1 VLAFCAQRTA
11 RDLSPYPALGSRLRL
26 VGTVEEGRR
35 VVPET
40 RRHHRRS
47 VRVQSSRPAA
57 RAESRPRPSRAAAGW
72 YLPEEGSR
80 WLRWWDGEHWTDHV
94 CSVRWLSSRWIGWL
108 DLVFLI
114 GGAMTGLYGAQ
125 AIWLTGAASDT
136 GVVPHGTLLHL
147 LAYGGLWLFVGGL
160 VLMPA
165 LVAQCL
171 SWTSG
176 RRWLGDSRERLDS
189 VRPQEPPWSSAGGRR
204 PGRRWRNWPA
214 LVALTVLLVIFAL
227 LSALDRTV
235 VVPFLES
242 HHDSYNSSTQ
252 VNTPAVQTAVL
263 AAVQLGVTSELQR
276 GWYLSQTSA
285 STDTAQ

>member
-1 VLAFCAQRTA
+1 
-11 RDLSPYPALGSRLRL
+11 
-26 VGTVEEGRR
+26 
-35 VVPET
+35 
-40 RRHHRRS
+40 
-47 VRVQSSRPAA
+47 
-57 RAESRPRPSRAAAGW
+57 
-72 YLPEEGSR
+72 
-80 WLRWWDGEHWTDHV
+80 
-94 CSVRWLSSRWIGWL
+94 
-108 DLVFLI
+108 
-114 GGAMTGLYGAQ
+114 MTGLYGAQ